1 MLFVFARAYADL
13 HIRPVCPAELQ
24 GRAAKLRLEAA
35 NKVACV
41 LEAAGGRHI
50 ADGLLGV
57 HQQMLG
63 QGETALRDVLHGAH
77 AHRLPEM
84 PRQAAKAD
92 MMTIGQ
98 LGQGQFLRKALIQLI
113 QDGSDT
119 DEQEECSA
127 ANMSGWSS

>member
-1 MLFVFARAYADL
+1 
-13 HIRPVCPAELQ
+13 
-24 GRAAKLRLEAA
+24 
-35 NKVACV
+35 
-41 LEAAGGRHI
+41 
-50 ADGLLGV
+50 
-57 HQQMLG
+57 
-63 QGETALRDVLHGAH
+63 
-77 AHRLPEM
+77 M